1 MRKILIAVVAA
12 ATIGTT
18 ALATSGPADAWGWR
32 GGWGGYGWRG
42 GWGGGYGWRGG
53 WGGYGWRGGLGYRG
67 WGYGAAGFA
76 AGAVVGAAIAA
87 PYYGTYYGYA
97 PTYYAVPS
105 YYGYVPTYYAPVYG
119 IGGGCGCCC

>member
-18 ALATSGPADAWGWR
+18 ALATSGPADAW
-32 GGWGGYGWRG
+32 
-42 GWGGGYGWRGG
+42 GWRGG